1 MKAKSPSR
9 TAEHNALFRA
19 IEHARRKK
27 DRIVDDMLAQSFLP
41 TPFRLAA
48 LLSHSPLCSAMLC
61 RYIDYRWPGSR
72 TSLVARTRLIDEY
85 VTSALANGVSQIV
98 ILGAGFDS
106 RAYRIADVERTRF
119 FEVDHPNTSA
129 IKKVH
134 IERAVGALPKHVTY
148 VAVDFECDSVPESLK
163 AAEFNPLQQSLVI
176 WEGVSNYLSETAVR
190 STLSFIGSL
199 APGTALAFT
208 YVDQAVLRH
217 PSGFVGGR
225 EVQRT
230 IARLEEPWTFGI
242 QPNRAR
248 AFLQECG
255 LELDNDLSAA
265 DYRQQYY
272 KSADQIRGYE
282 FYHVVFGHVPP
293 RAQQSSAH
301 SSREVSL
308 AQSQ

>member
-1 MKAKSPSR
+1 MKAKCPSR

-19 IEHARRKK
+19 IEHARRPK
-27 DRIVDDMLAQSFLP
+27 DRIIDDRMALNFLSP
-41 TPFRLAA
+41 SFRLVA
-48 LLSHSPLCSAMLC
+48 LLARNPWVLAMLC
-61 RYIDYRWPGSR
+61 RYIDARWPGAR

-85 VTSALANGVSQIV
+85 VTSALANGVSQVV

-106 RAYRIADVERTRF
+106 RAYRIADAERTRF

-129 IKKVH
+129 VKKVH

-148 VAVDFECDSVPESLK
+148 VAVDFERDQVPESLK
-163 AAEFNPLQQSLVI
+163 AAGFDGSRPSLFL
-176 WEGVSNYLSETAVR
+176 WEGVSNYLSEGTVS
-190 STLSFIGSL
+190 STLSFIGRL

-208 YVDQAVLRH
+208 YVDRAVLH
-217 PSGFVGGR
+217 DPAGFAGGN

-230 IARLEEPWTFGI
+230 IARLKEPWTFGI

-255 LELDNDLSAA
+255 LELDSDLSAA
-265 DYRQQYY
+265 DYRRQYY
-272 KSADQIRGYE
+272 ENADRIRGYE
-282 FYHVVFGHVPP
+282 FYHVIFGHVPT
-293 RAQQSSAH
+293 RIRQSGAH